1 MGLFYTYCKYNTRL
15 TSHLFYE
22 NIRIGGIENIPLHKP
37 VVLALNHPNSF
48 LDAVIVGAVI
58 DRPTHFLAR
67 GDAFKSNV
75 ARPILH
81 SLNMLPVFRLSE
93 GKENLSKNTETFDAC
108 QNILEERKV
117 VIIFAEGLS
126 ENNWDLRSL
135 KKGPARISIKAWSSD
150 TPAKDI
156 VIVPVGLTYEHYK
169 GAGKNILV
177 NFGKPI
183 ERQDFEGIQNE
194 AQFVRTF
201 NERLFGELGKL
212 AYIAPSMKEGDAQYT
227 NFRQTFRRLCRGEKD
242 GIQLLSKLNA
252 QLDQTEKRRFI
263 PFIKS
268 SLLFAPLYALSTWLT
283 PKIVKQSLFFDSI
296 SFGLVMFLWPF
307 YLLGLGLLLAC
318 LF

>member
-22 NIRIGGIENIPLHKP
+22 NIRIGGLENIPLNKP

-58 DRPTHFLAR
+58 NRPTHFLAR
-67 GDAFKSNV
+67 GDAFKNNF

-81 SLNMLPVFRLSE
+81 SLNMLPVYRLSE

-108 QNILEERKV
+108 QNILEEQKV

-126 ENNWDLRSL
+126 ENNWDLRPL
-135 KKGPARISIKAWSSD
+135 KKGPARISIKAWNSE
-150 TPAKDI
+150 TPASEM
-156 VIVPVGLTYEHYK
+156 VVVPVGLTYEHYK

-183 ERQDFEGIQNE
+183 EKKDFEGIQNE

-201 NERLFGELGKL
+201 NERLFNELGKL
-212 AYIAPSMKEGDAQYT
+212 AFIAPKMVFGDKQYR
-227 NFRQTFRRLCRGEKD
+227 NFRHTFRQLSRVEKD
-242 GIQLLSKLNA
+242 GIQLLAKLNA
-252 QLDQTEKRRFI
+252 QLDQTEKNSYV

-268 SLLFAPLYALSTWLT
+268 SLLFAPLYSLSAWLT
-283 PKIVKQSLFFDSI
+283 PKIVKQALFFDSI
-296 SFGLVMFLWPF
+296 SFGLVMFLWPL
-307 YLLGLGLLLAC
+307 YLLALGLLLSC